1 MYNGGNVY
9 VTNYT
14 LKLLLQVKGIHPFHL
29 AAFFFFFCF
38 PCVCFS
44 HQFKTEERQ
53 ITCSFVQVQDGCHVM
68 VDVSH

>member
-29 AAFFFFFCF
+29 AAFFFS
-38 PCVCFS
+38 FS
-44 HQFKTEERQ
+44 ASPVF
-53 ITCSFVQVQDGCHVM
+53 
-68 VDVSH
+68 VSHTNLRLKKDK